1 MNLFGAV
8 GTAIEK
14 YGALVR
20 IETDGDLTEG
30 KAFVEPLR
38 YRNRIYIGGQY
49 RLAGMD
55 RKEKYLYVGTV
66 ENALTEDR
74 SVVEANGARYIVK
87 RSELYYAGD
96 VPVYIWAILQPCGEA
111 LEDEYE
117 AD

>member
-1 MNLFGAV
+1 MNLLGAV
-8 GTAIEK
+8 GAAIEK
-14 YGALVR
+14 YGASVR
-20 IETDGDLTEG
+20 IDTNGALTEG

-49 RLAGMD
+49 HLAGMD
-55 RKEKYLYVGTV
+55 RKEKYLYIGTV
-66 ENALTEDR
+66 KNALTEDQT
-74 SVVEANGARYIVK
+74 VVEANGAKYIVK

-96 VPVYIWAILQPCGEA
+96 VPVYVWAILQLCGEA